1 MDHTHDCRP
10 GSHPEPSAAVLRSR
24 REIDLDAKLAHLET
38 VSRDD
43 LIPHWVDAYGRQ
55 PPKGLSKRI
64 LLYAAAYHL
73 QAQVYGGLS
82 ASTKKKL
89 RQIKADHD
97 HKKVV
102 KQGGKTP
109 PRVGTR
115 LVREWH
121 GKTHVVD
128 VIDDGYLY
136 DLTTYWSLSEIARLI
151 TGTRWSGPRF
161 FGL

>member
-1 MDHTHDCRP
+1 MDHTHNVR
-10 GSHPEPSAAVLRSR
+10 PEPDLPPFAADLRGR
-24 REIDLDAKLAHLET
+24 REIELDAKLAHLET

-43 LIPHWVDAYGRQ
+43 LIPHWVEAYGRQ

-64 LLYAAAYHL
+64 LLYAAAYHV
-73 QAQVYGGLS
+73 QAQVYGGLGES
-82 ASTKKKL
+82 IRKKL

-97 HKKVV
+97 RKRALEKN
-102 KQGGKTP
+102 GKAP

-115 LVREWH
+115 LIREWH

-128 VIDDGYLY
+128 VIEDGYLY
-136 DLTTYWSLSEIARLI
+136 DFAIYRSLSEIARLI